1 MSHDTRYW
9 IETISLWHPLK
20 SALLFVWGAGDP
32 VWLLATKRGFL
43 LLPLGVAAL
52 GYWTSVLCLPTIVVR
67 TNMCRPDGGADVLP
81 DPRRQI
87 VDAYDGGA
95 GRREPGCEITTDE
108 ARDPCNQDAHRS
120 QSFAL
125 STQEAEGP
133 RGASPGSSGV
143 ARLQR
148 ARF

>member
-1 MSHDTRYW
+1 MNDRVD
-9 IETISLWHPLK
+9 
-20 SALLFVWGAGDP
+20 ALEHRIDRSRANVFV
-32 VWLLATKRGFL
+32 VE
-43 LLPLGVAAL
+43 
-52 GYWTSVLCLPTIVVR
+52 
-67 TNMCRPDGGADVLP
+67 NDGGADVLP

-95 GRREPGCEITTDE
+95 GRREPRCEITTDE